1 MAKHRRA
8 SDEFDSPWKDALQL
22 YFEFFLAFFFP
33 HIHAEIDWSRG
44 YESLD
49 KEFQRIIRRAKV
61 GKALADKLFKVWLR
75 DGSECWLLIHVEIQ
89 GSYEKRFPERMF
101 RYNVA
106 AYGVYNQEVVSL
118 AVLCDDNPDWRPN
131 TFAYGRWDCETGI
144 KFLAVKLLDYAKDL
158 EALEK
163 NENPFAALVLA
174 HLQTLA
180 TQGNPL
186 NRRQW
191 KLRVVKGLY
200 ERNWTEE
207 DVGQLFRLIDWMM
220 DLPEELEEQ
229 FHQDI
234 SQFEEEKTM
243 PFVTYAER
251 RGMAQGIAQGIKRG
265 EIKGLWQ
272 AIALGLDLRFGK
284 AGLKLLPS
292 IRGIDDVKVL
302 RILIR
307 TIKKAKTLDEIRNR
321 LDRRREG
328 S

>member
-1 MAKHRRA
+1 
-8 SDEFDSPWKDALQL
+8 
-22 YFEFFLAFFFP
+22 
-33 HIHAEIDWSRG
+33 
-44 YESLD
+44 
-49 KEFQRIIRRAKV
+49 
-61 GKALADKLFKVWLR
+61 
-75 DGSECWLLIHVEIQ
+75 VEIQ

-131 TFAYGRWDCETGI
+131 GFAYGRWDCETGI
-144 KFLAVKLLDYAKDL
+144 KFLAVKLLDFANDL

-163 NENPFAALVLA
+163 NANPFAALVLA

-180 TQGNPL
+180 TQGDPP

-200 ERNWTEE
+200 ERNWSEQ

-229 FHQDI
+229 FHQDM
-234 SQFEEEKTM
+234 SQFEEEQTM

-251 RGMAQGIAQGIKRG
+251 RGIKRG

-272 AIALGLDLRFGK
+272 AIALGLDLKFGK
-284 AGLKLLPS
+284 PGLKLLPS

-302 RILIR
+302 RTLIR
-307 TIKKAKTLDEIRNR
+307 TIKKAKTLDEIRAC
-321 LDRRREG
+321 LDR
-328 S
+328 